1 MTENNTGQSR
11 SSQHRHTK
19 KKSSSPSNK
28 KKILK
33 KVLIGLGAFNAKNIM
48 IVSTKEF
55 TTSVKNEAPNAQHL
69 FVESLITTPEYINMV
84 KRMNK

>member
-33 KVLIGLGAFNAKNIM
+33 KVLQIKIFAVLLPPKSAHK
-48 IVSTKEF
+48 
-55 TTSVKNEAPNAQHL
+55 
-69 FVESLITTPEYINMV
+69 
-84 KRMNK
+84 

>member
-1 MTENNTGQSR
+1 MP
-11 SSQHRHTK
+11 K
-19 KKSSSPSNK
+19 Y
-28 KKILK
+28 
-33 KVLIGLGAFNAKNIM
+33 M